1 VTFAIQMHIGLQ
13 IKLARIAKGLT
24 QQELAERIF
33 KTRPLVSHI
42 EQKGEVNEKTLAD
55 IRKILDMPESNNLLN
70 EDGVAYGTNS
80 THQKFL
86 QQEVEHLLREIELL
100 RSENE
105 VLRQLAAAQKQLLEK
120 LKE

>member
-1 VTFAIQMHIGLQ
+1 MHIGLQ

-55 IRKILDMPESNNLLN
+55 IRKILDMPEPTNLLN

-80 THQKFL
+80 TQQKFL

>member
-1 VTFAIQMHIGLQ
+1 MQMHIGLQ

-42 EQKGEVNEKTLAD
+42 EQRGEVNEKTLAD
-55 IRKILDMPESNNLLN
+55 IRKILDMSEQNNPVSKDSVGYDAN
-70 EDGVAYGTNS
+70 VQ
-80 THQKFL
+80 QKFL

-100 RSENE
+100 KSENE
-105 VLRQLAAAQKQLLEK
+105 VLRQLADTQKQLIER
-120 LKE
+120 LKG

>member
-1 VTFAIQMHIGLQ
+1 MHIGLQ

-55 IRKILDMPESNNLLN
+55 IKKVLDMPEQSDTVSEPTEGYGN
-70 EDGVAYGTNS
+70 GVQ
-80 THQKFL
+80 QKFL

-100 RSENE
+100 KSENE
-105 VLRQLAAAQKQLLEK
+105 VLRQLTHTQKQLIEQ
-120 LKE
+120 LKG